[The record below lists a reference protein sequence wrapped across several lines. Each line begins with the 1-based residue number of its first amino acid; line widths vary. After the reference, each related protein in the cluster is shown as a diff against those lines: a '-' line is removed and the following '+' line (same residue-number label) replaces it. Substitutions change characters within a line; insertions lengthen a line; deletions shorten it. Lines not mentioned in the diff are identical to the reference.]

1 MNDPVPPPA
10 PSFKR
15 TTDNRTWSSHSRE
28 GSKPY
33 FSFHC
38 LSGGLS
44 KVHIPSSANRAGAK
58 IKQNTMTIM
67 MESFFIDW
75 LRISTARGTE
85 KSCAETVY
93 GLLFFVEDLQY
104 LGQVGDNKKP
114 AQ

>member
-58 IKQNTMTIM
+58 IKQDTMTIM
-67 MESFFIDW
+67 MESFFIGW
-75 LRISTARGTE
+75 LRISAAGGAERYFVQGARSAPPAAL
-85 KSCAETVY
+85 KNYAPK
-93 GLLFFVEDLQY
+93 LLM
-104 LGQVGDNKKP
+104 
-114 AQ
+114 